1 MNIEQI
7 PVTPETLPSQKVV
20 DFTRWALE
28 RNRQRQNERDRLRER
43 ATRPDDGPKDAA

>member
-20 DFTRWALE
+20 DFTRAALE
-28 RNRQRQNERDRLRER
+28 RNRRKQNERDRQREQ
-43 ATRPDDGPKDAA
+43 TLRPDPPEAA